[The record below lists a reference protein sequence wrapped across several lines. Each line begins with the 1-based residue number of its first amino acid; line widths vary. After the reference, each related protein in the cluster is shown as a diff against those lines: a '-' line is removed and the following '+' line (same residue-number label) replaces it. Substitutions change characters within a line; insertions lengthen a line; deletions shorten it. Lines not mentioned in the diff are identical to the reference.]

1 MSVRDT
7 FVLDQRTLLH
17 HRGGQV
23 LALET
28 RAIGRSFPVVEGPRP
43 STRRRVLGSRV
54 TSFLGLRS
62 DKKAP
67 GSEVAVVEV
76 LGPLSQRADTFCGWV
91 DGYDAIA
98 GRVAE
103 ELERPEVAAVVL
115 RIDSPGGDVAGLEE
129 GIRAIV
135 AARDKS
141 EKPIAVY
148 VDELAAS
155 AAYWLAATVA
165 DAGIYAPASAEIG
178 SIGAYTMLVDERG
191 SLERDGVIVKLVRD
205 PAGKD
210 AANPLDPVFD
220 LALERE
226 TDRVRDASGRFYA
239 AVSAARGLG
248 ADAVRALNAATF
260 GTQGAIDAGLVDGMC
275 SFDDVVRK
283 VFAKTQEV
291 KAQERRRVAGA
302 KEKAM
307 ARRRGKKAEEMPPAA
322 PEEESSGRAT
332 AAEVSATCT
341 ECATA
346 CTECAAACDSGTAD
360 EAIAAVGK
368 MVAACQAAIA
378 AGESFLGGSVPAP
391 APEEPMAED
400 GGEEED
406 EKEPKAPVALVR
418 RLDKLEADVAR
429 RADEDERARTLAVKR
444 ATAEQRAKMAAMSMA
459 EFRSAASVL
468 PDRYDGGLA
477 ADVGVTPTRGGGGNF
492 GLTEAELAKCK
503 AKGISPEKYAET
515 RASIAARSGGAK

>member
-1 MSVRDT
+1 MTIAST

-28 RAIGRSFPVVEGPRP
+28 RAIGRSFPVVSGPRP
-43 STRRRVLGSRV
+43 STRRRVLGKRV
-54 TSFLGLRS
+54 SSFLGPRGE
-62 DKKAP
+62 KKASR
-67 GSEVAVVEV
+67 SEVAVVEV

-98 GRVAE
+98 GRVTE

-135 AARDKS
+135 AARDRA

-155 AAYWLAATVA
+155 AAYWLAASVA
-165 DAGIYAPASAEIG
+165 DAGVYAPTSAEIG

-205 PAGKD
+205 PSGKD

-226 TDRVRDASGRFYA
+226 TERVRDASGRFYA
-239 AVSAARGLG
+239 AVSSARGL
-248 ADAVRALNAATF
+248 DVEAVRALNAATF
-260 GTQGAIDAGLVDGMC
+260 GAKAALETGLIDGVA
-275 SFDDVVRK
+275 SFEEAVRK

-291 KAQERRRVAGA
+291 KAQERRHVASA
-302 KEKAM
+302 KEKSM
-307 ARRRGKKAEEMPPAA
+307 ARRKGKKAEEMPPAA
-322 PEEESSGRAT
+322 PEEETSGRAT

-341 ECATA
+341 ECAAA
-346 CTECAAACDSGTAD
+346 CTECAAACDGGTAD
-360 EAIAAVGK
+360 EAIAAVGR
-368 MVAACQAAIA
+368 MIAACQAAIA
-378 AGESFLGGSVPAP
+378 TGESFLGGSVPAP
-391 APEEPMAED
+391 APEETLAQD
-400 GGEEED
+400 DEED
-406 EKEPKAPVALVR
+406 EDEEPKASVS
-418 RLDKLEADVAR
+418 RLDRLERSFAEMQKASAQKAETDERRATMARKQMTSGTRARLEAM
-429 RADEDERARTLAVKR
+429 TL
-444 ATAEQRAKMAAMSMA
+444 T
-459 EFRSAASVL
+459 EFRAACAVL
-468 PDRYDGGLA
+468 PDRYDGSLA
-477 ADVGVTPTRGGGGNF
+477 ADLSVSTARGGGTA
-492 GLTEAELAKCK
+492 GLSERELAICK
-503 AKGISPEKYAET
+503 ATKCDPEKFAAAKARRE
-515 RASIAARSGGAK
+515 ARS

>member
-1 MSVRDT
+1 MNVHDT

-28 RAIGRSFPVVEGPRP
+28 RAIGRSFPLVSGPRP
-43 STRRRVLGSRV
+43 STRRRVIGSRV

-62 DKKAP
+62 DKKASR
-67 GSEVAVVEV
+67 SEVAVVEV
-76 LGPLSQRADTFCGWV
+76 LGPLSQRSDTFCGWV

-98 GRVAE
+98 VRVAE

-135 AARDKS
+135 AARDKA
-141 EKPIAVY
+141 EKPVAVY

-155 AAYWLAATVA
+155 AAYWLAASVA

-210 AANPLDPVFD
+210 AGNPLDPVFD

-226 TDRVRDASGRFYA
+226 TERVRDASGRFYA

-248 ADAVRALNAATF
+248 VDAVRALNAATF
-260 GTQGAIDAGLVDGMC
+260 GTQGALEACLVDGVC

-307 ARRRGKKAEEMPPAA
+307 ARRRGKKAEEMLPAA

-332 AAEVSATCT
+332 AAEVSATCA

-360 EAIAAVGK
+360 EAIAAVGN

-400 GGEEED
+400 GEGQDEEE
-406 EKEPKAPVALVR
+406 PKALVR

-429 RADEDERARTLAVKR
+429 RADEDERARTLAAKR
-444 ATAEQRAKMAAMSMA
+444 STAEQRARMAAMSMP
-459 EFRSAASVL
+459 EFRAAAAVL

-477 ADVGVTPTRGGGGNF
+477 ADVGIAPTRGASSH
-492 GLTEAELAKCK
+492 GLTERELNICK
-503 AKGISPEKYAET
+503 KTGCSPEKFAAAKARAAE
-515 RASIAARSGGAK
+515 RS